1 MASAHIHVDE
11 TSKGTRYTVRWR
23 PQSGTFRKKAFYNK
37 REAERHRDKIIREL
51 EEGHSTEHLAGRSKT
66 FRQAAEDMIA
76 ASAHLKQ
83 KTLDGY
89 EIALRVHAYPVFGNR
104 RVATLTAADLD
115 GWLAGLRTKPKADGG
130 QRTETSVLGTYKVV
144 RKVFSYAY
152 AHRLIPFNPC
162 IAVTK
167 PKADT
172 EEARFLSVE
181 EVNTLAAELSD
192 QPPFD
197 LLVRF
202 AALTGLRAG
211 EVAALRVRD
220 VDLRRGEVHVKLN
233 KTHTSRGYIT
243 GAPKTA
249 RAIRTVPIL
258 DETLFRD
265 LGVYLRNHPH
275 RSDLEAGLWPGK
287 VPGHR
292 SISYKYAFDPKGFY
306 RYTFKP
312 AAARAGLAGLHFHE
326 LRHTFATLALES
338 GALDMHELSR
348 AMGHASYAITDKVYA
363 HVRPKDFTRHRA
375 AFSAHIAAATLVS
388 AAVGIGLRARR

>member
-1 MASAHIHVDE
+1 MAHITTRK
-11 TSKGTRYTVRWR
+11 TSKGTAYVVHWR
-23 PQSGTFRKKAFYNK
+23 PQAGTFRKKTFYVK
-37 REAERHRDKIIREL
+37 REAERHRDKIEREL
-51 EEGHSTEHLAGRSKT
+51 ADGNSTEHLAGRSKT
-66 FRQAAEDMIA
+66 FRQAAEAMIT

-89 EIALRVHAYPVFGNR
+89 EIALRVHAYPAFGNR
-104 RVATLTAADLD
+104 RISTLKAADIDDWLATLRA
-115 GWLAGLRTKPKADGG
+115 KPKADGK

-172 EEARFLSVE
+172 AEARFLTVE
-181 EVNTLAAELSD
+181 EVNRLSAELTA
-192 QPPFD
+192 QPPYD

-202 AALTGLRAG
+202 GALTGLRIG
-211 EVAALRVRD
+211 EVAALRIRD
-220 VDLRRGEVHVKLN
+220 IDLRRGEVQVRRN
-233 KTHTSRGYIT
+233 MTHTSKGYRVGT
-243 GAPKTA
+243 PKTA
-249 RAIRTVPIL
+249 RAVRDVPIL

-265 LGVYLRNHPH
+265 LSSYLRNHPH
-275 RSDLEAGLWPGK
+275 RDDLEAGLWPGK
-287 VPGHR
+287 VPGHNKL
-292 SISYKYAFDPKGFY
+292 SYERVFDPKGFY

-312 AAARAGLAGLHFHE
+312 AATRAGLDGLHFHE

-338 GALDMHELSR
+338 RALDMHELSR

-363 HVRPKDFTRHRA
+363 HVRPRDFSAHRA
-375 AFSAHIAAATLVS
+375 AFSAHISAAS
-388 AAVGIGLRARR
+388 AAVAPVRQLVS

>member
-1 MASAHIHVDE
+1 MAHITTKQ
-11 TSKGTRYTVRWR
+11 TSKGTAYVVKWR
-23 PQSGTFRKKAFYNK
+23 PQSGTFKEKTFYVK
-37 REAERHRDKIIREL
+37 REAERHRDKIEHDL
-51 EEGHSTEHLAGRSKT
+51 ADGNSTEHLAGRSKT
-66 FRQAAEDMIA
+66 FRQAAEAMIA

-89 EIALRVHAYPVFGNR
+89 EIALRVHAYPAFGNR
-104 RVATLTAADLD
+104 RISTLKAADLD
-115 GWLAGLRTKPKADGG
+115 TWLGELRAKPKADG
-130 QRTETSVLGTYKVV
+130 QPRTETSVLGTYKVV

-172 EEARFLSVE
+172 AEARFLTVE
-181 EVNTLAAELSD
+181 EVNRLAAELSA
-192 QPPFD
+192 QPPYD

-202 AALTGLRAG
+202 GALTGLRIG
-211 EVAALRVRD
+211 EVAALRIRD
-220 VDLRRGEVHVKLN
+220 IDLRRGEVQVRRN
-233 KTHTSRGYIT
+233 MTHTSKGYAVGT
-243 GAPKTA
+243 PKTA
-249 RAIRTVPIL
+249 RAVRDVPIL

-275 RSDLEAGLWPGK
+275 RDNLEAGLWPGK
-287 VPGHR
+287 VPGHNR
-292 SISYKYAFDPKGFY
+292 LSYERAFDPKGFY

-312 AAARAGLAGLHFHE
+312 AATRAGLDGLHFHE

-338 GALDMHELSR
+338 RALDMHELSR

-363 HVRPKDFTRHRA
+363 HVRPRDFSTHRA
-375 AFSAHIAAATLVS
+375 AFSAHIAAASVPVAPLRQ
-388 AAVGIGLRARR
+388 IGG